1 MCKAPALVILPGLDG
16 TGTLLSDFVSDF
28 GVGHSVIVID
38 FPTDTF
44 MTYDELARYV
54 GQRLPSDDFV
64 LVGESFSGPLALK
77 VAGGQPSG
85 LKGVVL
91 GASFARLDIPAKSLL
106 SHVAGTVSPRMLPM
120 FALSFLLLGRWATS
134 QNVKAL
140 RTAVKMVQ
148 PHVLSRRAQAALAV
162 DLVAQGV
169 TVDCPTLLLEAR
181 YDRLIPRAASENIAQ
196 ICSRLRVETIDGP
209 HFLLQV
215 SRTAC
220 ASAIRNFC
228 NEVADQKDQR
238 LCRG

>member
-1 MCKAPALVILPGLDG
+1 MGKSVALVILPGLDG
-16 TGTLLSDFVSDF
+16 TGTLLSEFASDF
-28 GVGHSVIVID
+28 EVERSVIVID
-38 FPTDTF
+38 YPTDTF
-44 MTYDELARYV
+44 MTYDELVRYV

-77 VAGGQPSG
+77 IAGGQPPG

-106 SHVAGTVSPRMLPM
+106 SHVAGIVSPRMLPM

-140 RTAVKMVQ
+140 RTAIEMVR

-162 DLVAQGV
+162 DLVEQGV
-169 TVDCPTLLLEAR
+169 TVDCPTLFLEAR
-181 YDRLIPRAASENIAQ
+181 YDRLIPRAAVKIVTQ

-215 SRTAC
+215 SRAAC
-220 ASAIRNFC
+220 ASAIQNFC
-228 NEVADQKDQR
+228 DELGCSDDVNF
-238 LCRG
+238 

>member
-1 MCKAPALVILPGLDG
+1 MGKPLALVILPGLDG
-16 TGTLLSDFVSDF
+16 TGTLLSEFVADF
-28 GVGHSVIVID
+28 GVGPSVLVID
-38 FPTDTF
+38 YPKDTF
-44 MTYDELARYV
+44 MTYDELACYV
-54 GQRLPSDDFV
+54 GPRLPSDDFV

-77 VAGGQPSG
+77 IASGRPSG

-140 RTAVKMVQ
+140 RTAIEMVR
-148 PHVLSRRAQAALAV
+148 PHVLARRAQAALAV

-169 TVDCPTLLLEAR
+169 TVDCPTLLLQAR
-181 YDRLIPRAASENIAQ
+181 YDRLIPSATAKIVAQ
-196 ICSRLRVETIDGP
+196 ICSRLRVEKIDGP

-228 NEVADQKDQR
+228 DEVAKQKDQY
-238 LCRG
+238 L

>member
-1 MCKAPALVILPGLDG
+1 MGKFLTLVILPGLDG
-16 TGTLLSDFVSDF
+16 TGTLLSDFVSDLE
-28 GVGHSVIVID
+28 VGPSVIVID
-38 FPTDTF
+38 YPTDTF
-44 MTYDELARYV
+44 MTYDDLAHYV

-77 VAGGQPSG
+77 IAGGQPPG
-85 LKGVVL
+85 LRGVVL

-106 SHVAGTVSPRMLPM
+106 SYVTGTVSPKMLPM

-140 RTAVKMVQ
+140 RTAIEMVR
-148 PHVLSRRAQAALAV
+148 PHVLSRRAQAALSV

-169 TVDCPTLLLEAR
+169 MVDCPTLLLKAR
-181 YDRLIPRAASENIAQ
+181 YDRLIPSAAAKIVAEV
-196 ICSRLRVETIDGP
+196 CSRLRVETIDGP

-228 NEVADQKDQR
+228 DEVASQKDQH
-238 LCRG
+238 L